1 MGKQEFGWQ
10 TSDNLKIFGQIWQP
24 EKDVRAVIAL
34 VHGLG
39 EHCNRYNHL
48 AEFYNQQG
56 IAVISFDL
64 RGHGRSEGQ
73 RGHAPS
79 YDAIGDDIQH
89 LLDEAAQRFPDKPI
103 FLYGHS
109 LGGSL
114 VLYFALKRK
123 PAIKGVIATSPGL
136 ETAQPV
142 KGAKLVL
149 GRIMNAIYPTFS
161 MPNDLDRSGLSRDPE
176 VAKAYNADPLVH
188 GVISARLGMEL
199 LDNGQYVIAHA
210 AEFPLP
216 LLLMDGSADRLVSPA
231 ASAAFAAKAPKTT
244 TFKMWEDHYHELHN
258 EPDKQSVFDYELGW
272 IDAQLAVK

>member
-1 MGKQEFGWQ
+1 MGKQEFAWQ
-10 TSDNLKIFGQIWQP
+10 TSDNLKIFAQVWQP
-24 EKDVRAVIAL
+24 EKNVRAVIAL

-79 YDAIGDDIQH
+79 YDVICDDIQH
-89 LLDEAAQRFPDKPI
+89 LLDETAKRFPEKPI

-114 VLYFALKRK
+114 VLYFALKRR
-123 PAIKGVIATSPGL
+123 PAIKGVIVTSPGL
-136 ETAQPV
+136 ETANPV
-142 KGAKLVL
+142 SGAKLVM
-149 GRIMNAIYPTFS
+149 GRIMNVIFPTFS
-161 MPNDLDRSGLSRDPE
+161 MANDLDRSGLSRDPE

-199 LDNGQYVIAHA
+199 LDKGQYAIAHA

-216 LLLMDGSADRLVSPA
+216 LLLMVGTADRLVNPA
-231 ASAAFAAKAPKTT
+231 ASAAFAEKAPKTT
-244 TFKMWEDHYHELHN
+244 TFKMWEGHYHELHN
-258 EPDKQSVFDYELGW
+258 EPDKQDVFDYELGW
-272 IDAQLAVK
+272 VDAQLAVK